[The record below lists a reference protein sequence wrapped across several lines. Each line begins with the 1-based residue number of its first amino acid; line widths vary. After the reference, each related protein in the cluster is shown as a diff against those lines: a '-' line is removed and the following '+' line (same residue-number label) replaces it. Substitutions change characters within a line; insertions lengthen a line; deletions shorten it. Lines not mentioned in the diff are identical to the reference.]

1 MDSRHLPLLQKMIS
15 YYSGDPRRI
24 QHFLKVYE
32 FSSLLGQMEKLSDNE
47 QFILETAALVHDI
60 GIKKSEEKYN
70 SSAGKYQEIEGPAIC
85 EEFLT
90 ELSYDAD
97 TIGRIS
103 YLVAHHHTYQ
113 NIEGKEYQ
121 LLVEAD
127 FLVNA
132 WEDTLSIAAI
142 SAFQEKVFRSASG
155 KHLLQTIYS
164 L

>member
-90 ELSYDAD
+90 ELAYDAD

-121 LLVEAD
+121 LLVQAD

>member
-15 YYSGDPRRI
+15 YYSGDPRRV

-32 FSSLLGQMEKLSDNE
+32 FSSLLGQMEKLSDDE

-60 GIKKSEEKYN
+60 GIKKSEEKYG

-90 ELSYDAD
+90 ELGYGAAC
-97 TIGRIS
+97 IQRIS

-113 NIEGKEYQ
+113 NIDGNDYQ

-132 WEDTLSIAAI
+132 WEDTLSAQAIA
-142 SAFQEKVFRSASG
+142 SFQEKVFRSASG
-155 KHLLQTIYS
+155 KNLLQTIYS
-164 L
+164 R